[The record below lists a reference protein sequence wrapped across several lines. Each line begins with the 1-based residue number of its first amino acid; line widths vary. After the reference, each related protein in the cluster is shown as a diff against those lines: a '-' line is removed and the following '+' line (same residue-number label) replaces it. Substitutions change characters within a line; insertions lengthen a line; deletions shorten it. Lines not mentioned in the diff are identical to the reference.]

1 MSYKKT
7 VAYIA
12 QGLLDLFRNIQN
24 ILFAAGIFTHNPQ
37 GMAVNPMKNSTNDKI
52 NQKKVKQTK
61 KQHHK
66 LNQYVRIHVHAQA
79 RMAGGS
85 TDMKRPTCEG
95 KFSKHWSL
103 LQ

>member
-52 NQKKVKQTK
+52 NQKKVKQKNSIISLINTSA
-61 KQHHK
+61 
-66 LNQYVRIHVHAQA
+66 YMFMR
-79 RMAGGS
+79 
-85 TDMKRPTCEG
+85 RPE
-95 KFSKHWSL
+95 WPVVL
-103 LQ
+103 LT